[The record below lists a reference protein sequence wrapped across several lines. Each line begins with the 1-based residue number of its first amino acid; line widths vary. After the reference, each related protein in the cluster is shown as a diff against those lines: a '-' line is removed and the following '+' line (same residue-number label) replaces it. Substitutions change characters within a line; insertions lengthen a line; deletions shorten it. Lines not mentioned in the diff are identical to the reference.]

1 VLGFSTSGT
10 ANGSETITVVPAS
23 STSIYDAAANAAA
36 TSQSNNTVSL
46 INQVA
51 PTIISVSN
59 NVANTELT
67 VTFSESVYCLCIGYG
82 DLGAADL
89 HYPSLAEQPRLGQR
103 HQLTPTSITKTS
115 QTVWVLGFSTSGTAN
130 GYEFITVVPAS
141 STSIVNGSGNAA
153 ATSQSNNT
161 DSFYGKVAPTINSTS
176 INSANTEL
184 TVTFSES
191 VFDTN
196 SSYGE
201 LEMADF
207 ALSIAGGTATL
218 GSATPTSIAKQS
230 MTEFVLGFSTAGT
243 INGSETITVVP
254 ASSTSI
260 YDGQGNAAAISQR
273 YNTVR
278 LATADCVVGGTS
290 YKTNSDTF
298 GTYITLS
305 VLTGRASS
313 WNNATDLVATC
324 DVSQFTSMYDA
335 FLNNSAFNQDLSA
348 WNTSA
353 VTDMEGMFMG
363 ATSLTS
369 VTLPTTGAVTTME
382 SMFDGTTSLTSVSFT
397 DTSAVTDMSYMFN
410 GASSLTSVSLPDT
423 SAVTDMQAMFYGA
436 SNLTSVTLP
445 DTSAVTY
452 MGLMFYG
459 ASSLTSV
466 SLPDTSA
473 VTSMQGMFYNATSFA
488 QDVRDWD
495 VDNVS
500 SFVNM
505 FGGATAMI
513 AAYSSTPYWNTTPTA
528 AWFTSPLTISS
539 TTINSVNSALTVT
552 FSESV
557 YDTTGG
563 TGDLKV
569 ADFALSISGG
579 VATLGSATP
588 TSITKTSQT
597 VWVLGFSTSGT
608 ANGSETITVVPAS
621 STSIYGAAANA
632 AATSQSNNTASLN
645 GAPASEFAKHK
656 ATIKNAIIAEA
667 KRALRSSLASDQ
679 RMVRNSLNRFI
690 ADQSGPDANQDVAF
704 FVDGSAK
711 LKATHLDA
719 EATAKGNFFSQQ
731 ATGDGTWRKLAFGDF
746 DVQTDDAKNVSGFL
760 KGRMAFE
767 TNLNSTTMLGYFV
780 GGQLGRSTL
789 KGTFEGSQNSFGA
802 SVGGYLVQTLA
813 KDVYA
818 DLFAS
823 LGANRN
829 TLKLSNGTLDLDSV
843 YSTVSSTLGGS
854 VTGVYDMDGFEVWP
868 ALTFTYGKTNVGN
881 VDFTGK
887 AYGITDTTLSLD
899 AGKMHLASLSFTP
912 EIRMPFELQE
922 SSDTSSMATFAP
934 RYTCEQTSSN
944 SSSRNCGSGA
954 AIGLTTA
961 SEDGLTNLNAQFQ
974 YDKVGST
981 TRRSIQLGF
990 ERKF

>member
-1 VLGFSTSGT
+1 MLTSTFKYIEFHSNT
-10 ANGSETITVVPAS
+10 SSFEQNDIICEWTGSRTQKAHLITKIAYLLIFTLISSPLYAMQIFVRYGDKTITLEVESSDIITSVKTKITDKEGIPVDQQRLIFAGTILEDS
-23 STSIYDAAANAAA
+23 RTLSDYNIQKESTLDLLQSTDWLPPTIASTSI
-36 TSQSNNTVSL
+36 NT
-46 INQVA
+46 
-51 PTIISVSN
+51 
-59 NVANTELT
+59 ANTELT
-67 VTFSESVYCLCIGYG
+67 ITFSESVYDTSGGTG
-82 DLGAADL
+82 DL
-89 HYPSLAEQPRLGQR
+89 E
-103 HQLTPTSITKTS
+103 
-115 QTVWVLGFSTSGTAN
+115 V
-130 GYEFITVVPAS
+130 
-141 STSIVNGSGNAA
+141 
-153 ATSQSNNT
+153 
-161 DSFYGKVAPTINSTS
+161 
-176 INSANTEL
+176 
-184 TVTFSES
+184 
-191 VFDTN
+191 
-196 SSYGE
+196 
-201 LEMADF
+201 ADF
-207 ALSIAGGTATL
+207 ALSIAGGT
-218 GSATPTSIAKQS
+218 
-230 MTEFVLGFSTAGT
+230 
-243 INGSETITVVP
+243 
-254 ASSTSI
+254 
-260 YDGQGNAAAISQR
+260 
-273 YNTVR
+273 
-278 LATADCVVGGTS
+278 
-290 YKTNSDTF
+290 
-298 GTYITLS
+298 
-305 VLTGRASS
+305 
-313 WNNATDLVATC
+313 
-324 DVSQFTSMYDA
+324 
-335 FLNNSAFNQDLSA
+335 
-348 WNTSA
+348 
-353 VTDMEGMFMG
+353 
-363 ATSLTS
+363 
-369 VTLPTTGAVTTME
+369 
-382 SMFDGTTSLTSVSFT
+382 
-397 DTSAVTDMSYMFN
+397 
-410 GASSLTSVSLPDT
+410 
-423 SAVTDMQAMFYGA
+423 
-436 SNLTSVTLP
+436 
-445 DTSAVTY
+445 
-452 MGLMFYG
+452 
-459 ASSLTSV
+459 
-466 SLPDTSA
+466 
-473 VTSMQGMFYNATSFA
+473 
-488 QDVRDWD
+488 
-495 VDNVS
+495 
-500 SFVNM
+500 
-505 FGGATAMI
+505 
-513 AAYSSTPYWNTTPTA
+513 
-528 AWFTSPLTISS
+528 
-539 TTINSVNSALTVT
+539 
-552 FSESV
+552 
-557 YDTTGG
+557 
-563 TGDLKV
+563 
-569 ADFALSISGG
+569 
-579 VATLGSATP
+579 ATLGSATP

-632 AATSQSNNTASLN
+632 AATLQSNNTASLN

-704 FVDGSAK
+704 FVDGSAE

-789 KGTFEGSQNSFGA
+789 KGTFEGSQNGFGA

-868 ALTFTYGKTNVGN
+868 ALTFTYGKANVGN

-899 AGKMHLASLSFTP
+899 AGKVHLAILSFTP

-990 ERKF
+990 ERRF

>member
-1 VLGFSTSGT
+1 MLTSTFKYIEFHSNTSSFEQNDIICEWTGSRTQKAHLITKIAYLLIFTLISSPLYAMQIFVRYGGKTITLEVESSDIITSVKTKITDKEGIPVDQQRLIFAGTILEDSRTLSDYNIQKESTLDLLQSTDWLPPTIASTSINTANTELTITFSESVYDTTGGTGDLEVADFALSISGGVATLGSATPTSITKTSQSVWVLGFSTTGT

-36 TSQSNNTVSL
+36 TSQSNNT
-46 INQVA
+46 
-51 PTIISVSN
+51 
-59 NVANTELT
+59 
-67 VTFSESVYCLCIGYG
+67 
-82 DLGAADL
+82 
-89 HYPSLAEQPRLGQR
+89 
-103 HQLTPTSITKTS
+103 
-115 QTVWVLGFSTSGTAN
+115 
-130 GYEFITVVPAS
+130 
-141 STSIVNGSGNAA
+141 
-153 ATSQSNNT
+153 
-161 DSFYGKVAPTINSTS
+161 
-176 INSANTEL
+176 
-184 TVTFSES
+184 
-191 VFDTN
+191 
-196 SSYGE
+196 
-201 LEMADF
+201 
-207 ALSIAGGTATL
+207 
-218 GSATPTSIAKQS
+218 
-230 MTEFVLGFSTAGT
+230 
-243 INGSETITVVP
+243 
-254 ASSTSI
+254 
-260 YDGQGNAAAISQR
+260 
-273 YNTVR
+273 
-278 LATADCVVGGTS
+278 
-290 YKTNSDTF
+290 
-298 GTYITLS
+298 
-305 VLTGRASS
+305 
-313 WNNATDLVATC
+313 
-324 DVSQFTSMYDA
+324 
-335 FLNNSAFNQDLSA
+335 
-348 WNTSA
+348 
-353 VTDMEGMFMG
+353 
-363 ATSLTS
+363 
-369 VTLPTTGAVTTME
+369 
-382 SMFDGTTSLTSVSFT
+382 
-397 DTSAVTDMSYMFN
+397 
-410 GASSLTSVSLPDT
+410 
-423 SAVTDMQAMFYGA
+423 
-436 SNLTSVTLP
+436 
-445 DTSAVTY
+445 
-452 MGLMFYG
+452 
-459 ASSLTSV
+459 
-466 SLPDTSA
+466 
-473 VTSMQGMFYNATSFA
+473 
-488 QDVRDWD
+488 
-495 VDNVS
+495 
-500 SFVNM
+500 
-505 FGGATAMI
+505 
-513 AAYSSTPYWNTTPTA
+513 
-528 AWFTSPLTISS
+528 
-539 TTINSVNSALTVT
+539 
-552 FSESV
+552 
-557 YDTTGG
+557 
-563 TGDLKV
+563 
-569 ADFALSISGG
+569 
-579 VATLGSATP
+579 
-588 TSITKTSQT
+588 
-597 VWVLGFSTSGT
+597 
-608 ANGSETITVVPAS
+608 
-621 STSIYGAAANA
+621 
-632 AATSQSNNTASLN
+632 ASLN

-656 ATIKNAIIAEA
+656 ATIRNAIIAEA

-823 LGANRN
+823 VGANRN

-899 AGKMHLASLSFTP
+899 AGKVHLASLSFTP

-990 ERKF
+990 ERRF

>member
-1 VLGFSTSGT
+1 MLTSTFKYIEFHSNT
-10 ANGSETITVVPAS
+10 SSFERNDIICEWTGSRTQKAHLITKIAYLLIFTLISSPLYAMQIFVRYGEKTITLEVES
-23 STSIYDAAANAAA
+23 SDIITSVKTKITDKEGIPVDQQRLIFAGTILEDSRTLSDYNIQKESTLDLL
-36 TSQSNNTVSL
+36 QSTDWL
-46 INQVA
+46 P
-51 PTIISVSN
+51 PTI
-59 NVANTELT
+59 A
-67 VTFSESVYCLCIGYG
+67 
-82 DLGAADL
+82 
-89 HYPSLAEQPRLGQR
+89 
-103 HQLTPTSITKTS
+103 
-115 QTVWVLGFSTSGTAN
+115 
-130 GYEFITVVPAS
+130 
-141 STSIVNGSGNAA
+141 
-153 ATSQSNNT
+153 
-161 DSFYGKVAPTINSTS
+161 STS

-191 VFDTN
+191 V
-196 SSYGE
+196 
-201 LEMADF
+201 
-207 ALSIAGGTATL
+207 
-218 GSATPTSIAKQS
+218 
-230 MTEFVLGFSTAGT
+230 
-243 INGSETITVVP
+243 
-254 ASSTSI
+254 
-260 YDGQGNAAAISQR
+260 
-273 YNTVR
+273 
-278 LATADCVVGGTS
+278 
-290 YKTNSDTF
+290 
-298 GTYITLS
+298 
-305 VLTGRASS
+305 
-313 WNNATDLVATC
+313 
-324 DVSQFTSMYDA
+324 
-335 FLNNSAFNQDLSA
+335 
-348 WNTSA
+348 
-353 VTDMEGMFMG
+353 
-363 ATSLTS
+363 
-369 VTLPTTGAVTTME
+369 
-382 SMFDGTTSLTSVSFT
+382 
-397 DTSAVTDMSYMFN
+397 
-410 GASSLTSVSLPDT
+410 
-423 SAVTDMQAMFYGA
+423 
-436 SNLTSVTLP
+436 
-445 DTSAVTY
+445 
-452 MGLMFYG
+452 
-459 ASSLTSV
+459 
-466 SLPDTSA
+466 
-473 VTSMQGMFYNATSFA
+473 
-488 QDVRDWD
+488 
-495 VDNVS
+495 
-500 SFVNM
+500 
-505 FGGATAMI
+505 
-513 AAYSSTPYWNTTPTA
+513 
-528 AWFTSPLTISS
+528 
-539 TTINSVNSALTVT
+539 
-552 FSESV
+552 

-563 TGDLKV
+563 TGDLEV

-588 TSITKTSQT
+588 TSITKTSQS
-597 VWVLGFSTSGT
+597 VWVLGFSTTGT

-868 ALTFTYGKTNVGN
+868 ALTFTYGKANVGN

-899 AGKMHLASLSFTP
+899 AGKVHLASLSFTP

-990 ERKF
+990 ERRF